1 MDESPPYNTYRD
13 ESPPY
18 DTYRGLATFNSD
30 QIRREDNPHISIF
43 LQRIE
48 QFRLFDI
55 LEIVKGSKS
64 HSLGTVIGHTRKK
77 LKVLLDDGEITTVYP
92 KNTRLI
98 DTFHNLPP
106 GVIIP
111 NTSVYNHSR
120 ICLN

>member
-1 MDESPPYNTYRD
+1 MADNPTYN
-13 ESPPY
+13 
-18 DTYRGLATFNSD
+18 TYRGLAIFDSD
-30 QIRREDNPHISIF
+30 QIRREDNPHLSIF

-55 LEIVKGSKS
+55 LEIVKGSKA

-77 LKVLLDDGEITTVYP
+77 LKVLLEDGEITTVLP

-111 NTSVYNHSR
+111 NTLAYNYSR